1 MPKLDRAHQ
10 VDQAVT
16 AMLAGTAV
24 KPELRLAPLLR
35 IAQELRD
42 LPRES
47 FKARLKSD
55 LERKASMASQATR
68 PAVQTATA
76 RLRVKNAPA
85 AIEFYQKAFGAAEIS
100 RFEAHGTIVVA
111 ELRIGNSMIMISE
124 SAPDYGLPG
133 PEAYGGSPVTIHL
146 HVDDV
151 DAFVKQAVAAG
162 AKSTET
168 VADQFYGDRRGSVAD
183 PFGYTWV
190 VATRK
195 EELSVEEINRRFEAQ
210 ERMRPP
216 KESAESPIPKGY
228 HTITPYIIVQDAP
241 ALIDFAR
248 QVFGAEE
255 TFRTIGGAGGIHAEV
270 RIGDSML
277 MIGGGAPE
285 LSWRGESRP
294 TALHVYVQDTDAAY
308 ERALQAGA
316 VSLGAPQDQ
325 PYGERGGSVKDQFG
339 NHWYI
344 ATWKGKSYVQEG
356 LRTVT
361 PYLHPLRAEP
371 FMSFLKRGLGAEEIA
386 KYSSPDGVILH
397 AQIRIGDSVL
407 EMGEAPGGNRPM
419 PAMFYLYVPNVDAM
433 YSRVLAAGAT
443 SISAPAD
450 QPYGDRTAG
459 VKDVFGIQW
468 YLATHIKDVS

>member
-1 MPKLDRAHQ
+1 VPKFDRAHQ
-10 VDQAVT
+10 VDQAIA
-16 AMLAGTAV
+16 AMLAGTAT
-24 KPELRLAPLLR
+24 ESDTRLAALLR

-55 LERKASMASQATR
+55 LERKASMASQAMQ

-111 ELRIGNSMIMISE
+111 EVRIGNSMIMISE
-124 SAPDYGLPG
+124 STPEYGLPG
-133 PEAYGGSPVTIHL
+133 PEAYGGSPVSIHL

-151 DAFVKQAVAAG
+151 DAFVKQSVAAG
-162 AKSTET
+162 ATLTEA

-210 ERMRPP
+210 ERTRPP

-277 MIGGGAPE
+277 MIGGGGPE

-316 VSLGAPQDQ
+316 VSLGVPQDQ
-325 PYGERGGSVKDQFG
+325 PYGERGGSVKDPFG

-344 ATWKGKSYVQEG
+344 ATWKGESYVQEG

-371 FMSFLKRGLGAEEIA
+371 LINFLKRALGAEEIA
-386 KYSSPDGVILH
+386 KYASPDGVILH

-433 YSRVLAAGAT
+433 YARALSAGAT
-443 SISAPAD
+443 SIYAPKD
-450 QPYGDRTAG
+450 QPYGDRAG
-459 VKDVFGIQW
+459 AVKDTFGNEW
-468 YLATHIKDVS
+468 HLATHIKDVS